1 MVTMETNYE
10 YLNELNLPIT
20 LQLEITNKCN
30 MHCGFCY
37 NNSSKEM
44 ANDLTKE
51 EWLNFSSSV
60 IDSGGVFQCI
70 ISGGEPTLFKDTILD
85 LMDMYDSDGSAF
97 TLISNGTGI
106 NDTFSKALS
115 KYKWYWVQI
124 SIDSHLAE
132 THDRIRGRT
141 GAFDNAIS
149 AIKHL
154 KYYNIPVSIASVISD
169 ENIYDMEEIIKLAIS
184 IGVDQIIFSSVL
196 YSGRASKNIKYYST
210 ENDFILKYQKLEKQY
225 KDVINLQRAAT
236 YSEQIKKIRS
246 FPPGSLIV
254 RPNGDVKLDCVLP
267 FVVGNIRFDDIITI
281 WNKAKRIYNEEFF
294 KEYLDKASVNKFCV
308 VANNTNNDIFY

>member
-1 MVTMETNYE
+1 MENNCK

-37 NNSSKEM
+37 NNSSTERI
-44 ANDLTKE
+44 NDLKKE

-60 IDSGGVFQCI
+60 INFGGVFQCI
-70 ISGGEPTLFKDTILD
+70 VSGGEPTLFKDTVLD
-85 LMDMYDSDGSAF
+85 LIDMYARDGCAF
-97 TLISNGTGI
+97 TLISNGSDI
-106 NDTFSKALS
+106 DDTFAKALA

-132 THDRIRGRT
+132 KHDRIRGRT

-196 YSGRASKNIKYYST
+196 YSGRASKNIKYYSI

-225 KDVINLQRAAT
+225 RDAIILQRAAT

-281 WNKAKRIYNEEFF
+281 WNKAKQIYNEKFF
-294 KEYLDKASVNKFCV
+294 KEYIDKASENKFSV